1 MVLGWHQMVIC
12 QPPVTHFES
21 STQRVYKLIA
31 LCAECLSISLS
42 WGFWV
47 SIWIVQCILK
57 LRLRPNTKPEVLSE
71 RIMGAFP
78 NSYIKPQMEQIKKT
92 HHSKK
97 EKKTKNKKHKK
108 QLTLN
113 REIEY
118 LLFFRLYG

>member
-1 MVLGWHQMVIC
+1 
-12 QPPVTHFES
+12 
-21 STQRVYKLIA
+21 
-31 LCAECLSISLS
+31 
-42 WGFWV
+42 
-47 SIWIVQCILK
+47 
-57 LRLRPNTKPEVLSE
+57 
-71 RIMGAFP
+71 MGAFP
-78 NSYIKPQMEQIKKT
+78 NSYIKPQMEQIKKKKHGEGGRGRT